1 MADFEPLLK
10 RWQSAGV
17 LDAAAAERI
26 RAYES
31 EQAGPASPA
40 GERMGW
46 QGKVALILGA
56 ILLACGVV
64 LFVSAHW
71 DRLGPGWRYALVIA
85 MVAVF
90 HLAGAYVRPRFH
102 GLSTALH
109 AVGTISTGSAIG
121 LVGQIFNIQEHWPA
135 AVLLWAVAALAG
147 WILLRDEAQ
156 EVLTLLLFPAWILCE
171 FSFSAQGHT
180 GADVYLGRFL
190 VAWAV
195 LYLTIFLGSKH
206 RIAQGVLFAAAAIAA
221 VVGAVILQIG
231 WQSWG
236 NQTYL
241 PLGLRTWGWVDVAV
255 LPLFFAV
262 FKFSKSVVP
271 VAAAIAFSIAL
282 PWCVSIHTQHYDY
295 GAVHNSYTYV
305 VPNLLA
311 HALVA
316 AFAIFIVWWGFSR
329 TSRALACLG
338 IVWFAAAVGWF
349 YSSAIFGDLSRS
361 LISQVLEAATALFVI
376 WWGVRLVSK
385 VQVNIGILGFAFVV
399 GWFYFSDIMDKM
411 GRSLGLIVLG
421 VLFLAGGWALE
432 KARRRLMARMD
443 SAALA
448 PKEAQ

>member
-1 MADFEPLLK
+1 LWLAL
-10 RWQSAGV
+10 A
-17 LDAAAAERI
+17 
-26 RAYES
+26 
-31 EQAGPASPA
+31 
-40 GERMGW
+40 MG
-46 QGKVALILGA
+46 
-56 ILLACGVV
+56 
-64 LFVSAHW
+64 
-71 DRLGPGWRYALVIA
+71 

-90 HLAGAYVRPRFH
+90 HLGGGAARREFH
-102 GLSTALH
+102 ALSTTLH
-109 AVGTISTGSAIG
+109 GVGTIATGAAIA
-121 LVGQIFNIQEHWPA
+121 LVGQIFNMQEHWPA
-135 AVLLWAVAALAG
+135 AVLLWAVAAGAG
-147 WILLRDEAQ
+147 WLLLRDEAQ
-156 EVLTLLLFPAWILCE
+156 ETLTLLLAPAWILCE
-171 FSFSAQGHT
+171 FSFAAQGHI
-180 GADVYLGRFL
+180 GANVYLGRIL
-190 VAWAV
+190 LAWAV
-195 LYLTIFLGSKH
+195 LYLTIFIGSKH
-206 RIAQGVLFAAAAIAA
+206 RIAQGILFAAAALEALVGIAMMLEGWHAWSASQTFLPFHLRVWGWIDIAA
-221 VVGAVILQIG
+221 
-231 WQSWG
+231 
-236 NQTYL
+236 L
-241 PLGLRTWGWVDVAV
+241 PLMFSVFRWRRSQLPVAV
-255 LPLFFAV
+255 ALAL
-262 FKFSKSVVP
+262 
-271 VAAAIAFSIAL
+271 SIAL
-282 PWCVSIHTQHYDY
+282 PWCVSLHTQIIDY
-295 GAVHNSYTYV
+295 GGVPNTFTYA

-338 IVWFAAAVGWF
+338 IVWFAVAVGWF